1 MTYTNEQLNAF
12 LDNELEHGLMSEIRE
27 AIALDPALAQRFE
40 DVAIADS
47 AIRSVYSAIDTKPI
61 PQSLVNLLSNSKNE
75 QSHKI
80 SIPWIRR
87 VWQSSTKPMV
97 AASFGVLTLV
107 AIVSLFSIT
116 LAPTAQT
123 TLAVGPVSTT
133 SNLHT
138 ALSTVPSAISS
149 EITKKEH
156 GIITPV
162 LTFLNHQDRFCRE
175 FKLQST
181 QSGTRSVACY
191 QDNQWSIELSIPDS
205 IAENQ
210 NKYIPASS
218 ITPSA
223 FENVVNSMILG
234 DPISSDEEIRLIGN
248 KWNKL
253 DR

>member
-12 LDNELEHGLMSEIRE
+12 LDNELEQGLMSEIRE

-61 PQSLVNLLSNSKNE
+61 PQSLVNLLSDSRND
-75 QSHKI
+75 QSHKN
-80 SIPWIRR
+80 SIPWIHQ
-87 VWQSSTKPMV
+87 VWQSSTRTMV

-107 AIVSLFSIT
+107 AIVSLFSIS

-123 TLAVGPVSTT
+123 KLTAGPVSIK
-133 SNLHT
+133 SDLHT

-149 EITKKEH
+149 EMTKKEH
-156 GIITPV
+156 GVITPV
-162 LTFLNHQDRFCRE
+162 LTFLDHQDRFCRE

-181 QSGTRSVACY
+181 QSESRSVACY
-191 QDNQWSIELSIPDS
+191 QDNQWRIELSIPDNIS
-205 IAENQ
+205 ENQ
-210 NKYIPASS
+210 NKYRLASS

-223 FENVVNSMILG
+223 LENVVNGMIVG
-234 DPISSDEEIRLIGN
+234 DPISSAEEIRLIGN
-248 KWNKL
+248 KWIQL
-253 DR
+253 DC